1 MACGMGGGV
10 GRCDKSYASVF
21 ACVRSLKT
29 NPPVVLNTCGSPFT
43 HLAPEISDKNTT
55 TQLAHRLGNMLHV
68 SAPLSGLV
76 IHRWRV
82 LLMNTNI
89 SRMSFLHIVMEY
101 SQH

>member
-1 MACGMGGGV
+1 M
-10 GRCDKSYASVF
+10 GRCDDARAC

-29 NPPVVLNTCGSPFT
+29 NPPVVLNTCDSPFT

-55 TQLAHRLGNMLHV
+55 TQLARWLGNMLHD

-76 IHRWRV
+76 KHRWRV

-89 SRMSFLHIVMEY
+89 SKMSFLHIAMEY
-101 SQH
+101 NQH